1 MICFNIEINIL
12 CKSIYKKKE
21 VMDVSKKTRI
31 TERCLGFIK
40 GEIERI
46 IIVNNCLVN

>member
-1 MICFNIEINIL
+1 
-12 CKSIYKKKE
+12 
-21 VMDVSKKTRI
+21 MDVSKKTRI